1 MRENWWENRLV
12 SASGEVLF
20 PRGKSTQKRARIH
33 PFSGGVLWYLSFA
46 EERKY
51 PAEGSKR
58 ISQHP
63 KSKRHLDSADTRYY
77 NETASDSLELPQ
89 GGFLKD

>member
-1 MRENWWENRLV
+1 MCHNYFPMCGARLG
-12 SASGEVLF
+12 SQETLASC
-20 PRGKSTQKRARIH
+20 
-33 PFSGGVLWYLSFA
+33 GVLWYLSFA

-63 KSKRHLDSADTRYY
+63 KSKRHLDSADTCYY

-89 GGFLKD
+89 GGFLKDCRLGKTN

>member
-1 MRENWWENRLV
+1 MSVLQRVIFPARE
-12 SASGEVLF
+12 
-20 PRGKSTQKRARIH
+20 
-33 PFSGGVLWYLSFA
+33 
-46 EERKY
+46 KY

>member
-1 MRENWWENRLV
+1 MCHNYFPMCGARLG
-12 SASGEVLF
+12 SQETLASC
-20 PRGKSTQKRARIH
+20 
-33 PFSGGVLWYLSFA
+33 GVLWYLSFA

-89 GGFLKD
+89 GGFLKDCWLGKTN